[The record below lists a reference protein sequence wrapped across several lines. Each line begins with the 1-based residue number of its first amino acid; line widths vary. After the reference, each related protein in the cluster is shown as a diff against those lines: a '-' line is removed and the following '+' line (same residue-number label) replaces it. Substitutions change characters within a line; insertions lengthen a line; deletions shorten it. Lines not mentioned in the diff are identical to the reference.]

1 MLSGSV
7 ISGDVGIRKPDT
19 GIYELL
25 LHRSGFEAS
34 ELVFVDDRRKN
45 VDAAISLGMDAIEFD
60 AHEGFESLISR
71 IELA

>member
-1 MLSGSV
+1 
-7 ISGDVGIRKPDT
+7 
-19 GIYELL
+19 
-25 LHRSGFEAS
+25 
-34 ELVFVDDRRKN
+34 VDDRRKN